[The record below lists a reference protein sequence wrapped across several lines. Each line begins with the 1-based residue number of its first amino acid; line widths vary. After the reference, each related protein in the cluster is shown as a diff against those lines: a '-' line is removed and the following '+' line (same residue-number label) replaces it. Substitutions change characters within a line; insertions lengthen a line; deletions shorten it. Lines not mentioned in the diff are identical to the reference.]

1 MIKFRLIKSKII
13 FFTIPIALIS
23 LEIYFGIILGYILSK
38 IFCGKNTGQVGII
51 KSIVFNIGKWRFH
64 LHHWLIGFSILIS
77 VLLLKFSLPLAPFSF
92 GFLGGLVFQG
102 IFDYSDWHKI
112 LIKKNK
118 MTQQKI

>member
-13 FFTIPIALIS
+13 FFTIPVALIS

-112 LIKKNK
+112 LIKKTK
-118 MTQQKI
+118 